1 MNSKMGISIGCTNSC
16 GIRKGRGFFC
26 VEGLGDGA
34 ENIHLGYGVI
44 ITKNT
49 MKVSIFNTICEI

>member
-1 MNSKMGISIGCTNSC
+1 MNSKIGDFYRLYKLVRDKEGS
-16 GIRKGRGFFC
+16 GFFG

-34 ENIHLGYGVI
+34 ENVHLGYGVI

-49 MKVSIFNTICEI
+49 MEVSVFNTICEI

>member
-1 MNSKMGISIGCTNSC
+1 MRDKEGS
-16 GIRKGRGFFC
+16 GFFC

-49 MKVSIFNTICEI
+49 IMIRDFVIRGVEIRKQLL